1 MAFESLLL
9 KSPRTGEAPV
19 PELHVPVRGEHGES
33 FEQTVERGSSG
44 PQQGVACCRQRETF
58 GTVLRN
64 HRKPAVGHRLGHHAQ
79 VRAVAA
85 RFAALSPEQQQA
97 LRAAFDQLPSDQRQ
111 DWWLGPEV
119 GGGFAE
125 LRPLF
130 AFVPEGE
137 RAALRALLRELT
149 PATRADLA
157 ILARR
162 LPASE
167 REELRRTLV
176 AAPPEAREALVRER
190 LGR

>member
-1 MAFESLLL
+1 RRGPFAAWLALSDAE
-9 KSPRTGEAPV
+9 RT
-19 PELHVPVRGEHGES
+19 
-33 FEQTVERGSSG
+33 Q
-44 PQQGVACCRQRETF
+44 
-58 GTVLRN
+58 LR
-64 HRKPAVGHRLGHHAQ
+64 AA
-79 VRAVAA
+79 AA
-85 RFAALSPEQQQA
+85 RFAALPPERQQA

-119 GGGFAE
+119 GDGFAA

-137 RAALRALLRELT
+137 RAVLRALLRELT

-167 REELRRTLV
+167 REELRRALV
-176 AAPPEAREALVRER
+176 EAPAEDREALVRER
-190 LGR
+190 LAR